1 MYFNKEI
8 KKIVAFVNFGGRK
21 NYIEISDCGNI
32 IGLDNINNDIASIKD
47 RIKQE
52 SVNNKK

>member
-21 NYIEISDCGNI
+21 NYIEIGDCGNI